1 MFFEEK
7 LKEINTILEQIDK
20 EENILIWGIGQH
32 TNELLKYT
40 DLLLYKNLIF
50 TSQDN
55 TGDRYFGRP
64 VISKLDLDFNKIDC
78 IIISSCKYQNEIEED
93 IRNIGFN
100 KKVIKFYQK
109 VTEGEFFCLPHYDDK
124 NGFYV
129 QGNYS
134 TWEEADN
141 SGGGYDKPGILKKVY
156 EATIEVINGSAA
168 YERDSVLFYEPKYT
182 FHLLTL
188 IGVLYSQKATI
199 HIIDVGGALGSLYW
213 QNKHILDQY
222 EGKKFYW
229 KVIEQPNYVQC
240 GRKNIQNENISFEEE
255 IDEVD
260 NADIVIFSGVLQY
273 IDNYSEMIKKAVNLK
288 PRYILVDRIWTA
300 EKGRIAVEY
309 VNENI
314 CEGSYPARVFEESEI
329 LHQMKGYDLKV
340 KFPSCVDH
348 YFYVEGQRVDVQCMI
363 FELK

>member
-141 SGGGYDKPGILKKVY
+141 SGGGV
-156 EATIEVINGSAA
+156 
-168 YERDSVLFYEPKYT
+168 
-182 FHLLTL
+182 
-188 IGVLYSQKATI
+188 
-199 HIIDVGGALGSLYW
+199 
-213 QNKHILDQY
+213 
-222 EGKKFYW
+222 
-229 KVIEQPNYVQC
+229 
-240 GRKNIQNENISFEEE
+240 
-255 IDEVD
+255 
-260 NADIVIFSGVLQY
+260 
-273 IDNYSEMIKKAVNLK
+273 
-288 PRYILVDRIWTA
+288 
-300 EKGRIAVEY
+300 
-309 VNENI
+309 
-314 CEGSYPARVFEESEI
+314 
-329 LHQMKGYDLKV
+329 
-340 KFPSCVDH
+340 
-348 YFYVEGQRVDVQCMI
+348 
-363 FELK
+363 